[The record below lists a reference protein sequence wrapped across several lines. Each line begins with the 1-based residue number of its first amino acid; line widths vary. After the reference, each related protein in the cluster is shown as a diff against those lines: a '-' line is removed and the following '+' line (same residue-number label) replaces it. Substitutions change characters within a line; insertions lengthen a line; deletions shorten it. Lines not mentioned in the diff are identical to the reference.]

1 MRDGPGGLGPPGAGR
16 GGRPARIQQTKT
28 TTDMR
33 LKALVMALLLAVCTA
48 PAQAQCGIK
57 NNAFKSGEFL
67 YYDLFFNWKFIW
79 VKVGTASMSTV
90 MSRYGGQPAY
100 RASLITRSNNKLDK
114 FFTLRDTLLSY
125 CASDLS
131 PLYFRKGARE
141 GHRYYVDEIWYTY
154 PKGNCHMKQHRIEDD
169 GRHVWK
175 QSEYQD
181 CVYDMMSIFLR
192 ARNFDASQY
201 KVGQNIPM
209 PVSDAKRLSHSWLK
223 YRGKETYKMEGNNI
237 EYRCLV
243 FSFIEREDG
252 ENKELLRF
260 YVTDDAN
267 HIPVRLDMF
276 LSFGSA
282 KAFLRG
288 YKGVKNPVT
297 SKLN

>member
-1 MRDGPGGLGPPGAGR
+1 
-16 GGRPARIQQTKT
+16 
-28 TTDMR
+28 
-33 LKALVMALLLAVCTA
+33 
-48 PAQAQCGIK
+48 
-57 NNAFKSGEFL
+57 
-67 YYDLFFNWKFIW
+67 
-79 VKVGTASMSTV
+79 
-90 MSRYGGQPAY
+90 
-100 RASLITRSNNKLDK
+100 
-114 FFTLRDTLLSY
+114 
-125 CASDLS
+125 
-131 PLYFRKGARE
+131 
-141 GHRYYVDEIWYTY
+141 
-154 PKGNCHMKQHRIEDD
+154 MKQHRIEDD

-276 LSFGSA
+276 LSFRVG
-282 KAFLRG
+282 
-288 YKGVKNPVT
+288 KGVPARLQGGEEPRYLEAQLSGAPRGKGRHGGYGFPRGAFFCART
-297 SKLN
+297 SAAAGPTARRAAGGASPAGAKKAAAPPHRVGAQPKTFNDKQYLKLKVRTCSPA